1 MKCLKSDFMNVGE
14 AEKTI
19 LTVLVCRP
27 GGCAQGLTL
36 LDMDWTQLFNDQGQ
50 TDPITHSGRTHV
62 PQKSLRQAFVQ

>member
-27 GGCAQGLTL
+27 GGCVQGLTL